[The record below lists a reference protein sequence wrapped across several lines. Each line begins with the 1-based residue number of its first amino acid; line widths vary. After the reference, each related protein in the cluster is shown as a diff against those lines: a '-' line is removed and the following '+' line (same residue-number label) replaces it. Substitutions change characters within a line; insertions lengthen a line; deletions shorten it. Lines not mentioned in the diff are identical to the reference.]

1 VIGLTLV
8 IFIVSIVGFTFA
20 IWGIMKWAGRKFGTR
35 VADLHH
41 TLEEIVEERRVP
53 ASWIEE
59 MGRRIPG
66 SLEHPPR
73 RAEEAKRYL
82 IGRLVQ
88 LRSYCKKSPMVDGPE
103 TLALL
108 LDGLARA
115 EREWTEQSIEA
126 IVRRPEE
133 AP

>member
-1 VIGLTLV
+1 VIVLTFV

-20 IWGIMKWAGRKFGTR
+20 IRGMMMWAGRKFGTR

-41 TLEEIVEERRVP
+41 ALEEIVKERRIP

-59 MGRRIPG
+59 MGRRLPG

-73 RAEEAKRYL
+73 QAEEAKRYL
-82 IGRLVQ
+82 IGRLAQ

-108 LDGLARA
+108 LDDLARA
-115 EREWTEQSIEA
+115 EREWTEQSIET
-126 IVRRPEE
+126 IVRRPED